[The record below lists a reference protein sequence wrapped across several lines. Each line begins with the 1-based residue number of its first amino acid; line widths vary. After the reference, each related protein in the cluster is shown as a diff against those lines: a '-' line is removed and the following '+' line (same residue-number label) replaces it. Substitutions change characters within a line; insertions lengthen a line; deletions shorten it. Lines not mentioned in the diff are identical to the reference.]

1 MTVKNLIKNLKKCP
15 QDANVII
22 RAESEIQDIGDI
34 MFIDLYGD
42 VCLFCDVDEK
52 RYVKEYLTKKVTNS

>member
-1 MTVKNLIKNLKKCP
+1 MTVKNLINILKTCP
-15 QDANVII
+15 QEANVII
-22 RAESEIQDIGDI
+22 RAESEIQDIGDT

-52 RYVKEYLTKKVTNS
+52 PYVKKYITTGLTNS